1 MKKKKTDS
9 AISHSLFVR
18 NNRINREYSW
28 LMFNERVLDQA
39 CSPEV
44 PLLERCK
51 FLSIFCSNLDEF
63 FMVRVGSLINQLKIE
78 PDMREN
84 KTGLTPAQQIRGIM
98 TECRRLYKK
107 RDAVYSAL
115 KSDLKKA
122 EICIDSVKNLTPSQL
137 EQCRS
142 YFFSNIMP
150 LLSPLVLDAK
160 HPLIHFENLDT
171 YMVYELEKNERTM
184 YGIMTVHPKLDTLVP
199 LHRGKKLHLV
209 PVEEIVRAFGD
220 LAFPGYKVK
229 SRAAARVAR
238 NADFDA
244 NVEDADI
251 EYDYDFSKFIK
262 RKVELRGSTGVVRL
276 ETDCDKDTLTEF
288 LYKSL
293 NIKKNFVFMV
303 KGLLNYKFLMSL
315 QRYLPQENGSELRYP
330 PFRGYIAPD
339 CAMSGGMIERV
350 RGGDVFLSYPY
361 DSMEPLVKLVEEC
374 SVDPRVVSIKI
385 TIYRVDSHSRIVD
398 ALKRACE
405 NGKEVVA
412 VFELCARFDEEN
424 NLYFAN
430 LLQEAGCTV
439 LYGVSNYKVHSKV
452 ISIVLSD
459 SDGISY
465 ITHLG
470 TGNYNENTAK
480 LYTDLNIITA
490 DREIGEDAAAFFR
503 NIGVLNLSDSYKRL
517 LLSPHGFKAGMLS
530 LIKRETDKALSGQNA
545 HIFAKMNSLT
555 DKELI
560 DALELAGKSGVR
572 VDLIVRGIC
581 CLLPG
586 VEGVSDNITV
596 RSIVGR
602 FLEHSRVYCFGDGED
617 RITYISSADFMT
629 RNTDRRVEIAT
640 PVLNKEIEDRILHV
654 LETMMRDNVKAR
666 ELRSD
671 GRYYAPEISQGDGR
685 VDAQEELLLE
695 ELAKVRL

>member
-9 AISHSLFVR
+9 VTSNSLFVR

-39 CSPEV
+39 CSAEV

-63 FMVRVGSLINQLKIE
+63 FMVRVGSLVNQMKIE

-84 KTGLTPAQQIRGIM
+84 KTGLTPARQIRGILA
-98 TECRRLYKK
+98 ECRRLYKK
-107 RDAVYSAL
+107 RDAVYAAL
-115 KSDLKKA
+115 KAELKA
-122 EICIDSVKNLTPSQL
+122 REICIDSIKNLTPAQSD
-137 EQCRS
+137 ECRS
-142 YFFSNIMP
+142 YFFDKIMP

-184 YGIMTVHPKLDTLVP
+184 YGIMAVHPKLDTLVP

-209 PVEEIVRAFGD
+209 PVEDIVRAFGD

-229 SRAAARVAR
+229 SRAAVRVAR

-276 ETDCDKDTLTEF
+276 ETDCDKDTLKEF
-288 LYKSL
+288 LCKNL
-293 NIKKNFVFMV
+293 NIKKNFVFKV
-303 KGLLNYKFLMSL
+303 KGLLNYKFMLSL
-315 QRYLPQENGSELRYP
+315 QRYLPSDRAAELRYP
-330 PFRGYIAPD
+330 PFRGYVSPD

-350 RGGDVFLSYPY
+350 KSGDVFLSYPF
-361 DSMEPLVKLVEEC
+361 DSMEPLIKLIEEC
-374 SVDPRVVSIKI
+374 AGDPRVVSIKI
-385 TIYRVDSHSRIVD
+385 TIYRVDSHSRIVE

-439 LYGVSNYKVHSKV
+439 LYGVSNYKVHSKI
-452 ISIVLSD
+452 ISVVLSD
-459 SDGISY
+459 DDGISY

-470 TGNYNENTAK
+470 TGNYNEATAK

-490 DREIGEDAAAFFR
+490 DSDIGMDAAAFFR
-503 NIGVLNLSDSYKRL
+503 NIGVLNLEDSYRRL
-517 LLSPHGFKAGMLS
+517 LLSPTGFKSGMLA
-530 LIKRETDKALSGQNA
+530 LIKRETEKALRGEKA
-545 HIFAKMNSLT
+545 HIAAKMNSLT

-572 VDLIVRGIC
+572 VELVVRGIC

-602 FLEHSRVYCFGDGED
+602 FLEHSRIYCFGEGED
-617 RITYISSADFMT
+617 RATYISSADFMT

-640 PVLNKEIEDRILHV
+640 PVLDKEIEGRILHV
-654 LETMMRDNVKAR
+654 LDALLRDNVKAR
-666 ELRSD
+666 ELKSD
-671 GRYYAPEISQGDGR
+671 GRYYPPETAEDEEPF
-685 VDAQEELLLE
+685 DAQQELLLE
-695 ELAKVRL
+695 EISKASL